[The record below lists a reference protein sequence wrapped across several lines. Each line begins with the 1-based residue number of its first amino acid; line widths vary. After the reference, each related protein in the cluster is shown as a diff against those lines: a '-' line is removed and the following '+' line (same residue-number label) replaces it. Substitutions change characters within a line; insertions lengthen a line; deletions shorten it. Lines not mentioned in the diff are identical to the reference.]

1 MARASGKTKAAPA
14 AATPKDRV
22 AAIVGGL
29 AKEFQASPPAE
40 AAEGY
45 YATTVR
51 DAWHG
56 RTFKIAN
63 GSYRLKR
70 GAWAFGFKA
79 GAFVSAVRI
88 DRQDLMPVAVKLI
101 G

>member
-1 MARASGKTKAAPA
+1 MARASRKTSAAQA
-14 AATPKDRV
+14 ARAKT
-22 AAIVGGL
+22 IVGGL

-45 YATTVR
+45 YAATVR

-56 RTFKIAN
+56 RTFKIAD

-88 DRQDLMPVAVKLI
+88 DRPDLMPIAVNLI